1 MTFFSMSSNEMV
13 NLFSDEKSCFEPKK
27 NFDIC
32 VVLIWIKFLM
42 HNQEINAIFTT
53 HHTWTPRSNFDDEQ
67 PHVKYFGSKSDLE
80 PLQSPF

>member
-1 MTFFSMSSNEMV
+1 MCRINV
-13 NLFSDEKSCFEPKK
+13 NQIL
-27 NFDIC
+27 
-32 VVLIWIKFLM
+32 
-42 HNQEINAIFTT
+42 NAIFTT